1 MQRAGDILVV
11 DDEVAIVDLIVDV
24 LQDEGYK
31 VRSATSGGAAI
42 TAIDE
47 QLPALI
53 LVDMYMPQMTGV
65 QLVEHLRQRQLA
77 AIPVVLMTAAVQGTQ
92 GLLAEYTVD
101 YLAKPFDI
109 EDLLS
114 CVARHAGPP
123 EPSTTASNST
133 HP

>member
-1 MQRAGDILVV
+1 MQRASDILVV
-11 DDEVAIVDLIVDV
+11 DDETPIVDLIVDV

-31 VRSATSGGAAI
+31 VRSATSGTAAI
-42 TAIDE
+42 AAIDD

-65 QLVEHLRQRQLA
+65 QLVEHLRQHQLA
-77 AIPVVLMTAAVQGTQ
+77 EIPVVLMTAAQSAQ
-92 GLLAEYTVD
+92 GLLTGYNVD

-109 EDLLS
+109 EDLLR